1 MATVGQKGQ
10 KTGVRQRAVAF
21 VRERVRAST
30 AEVAAATELEV
41 EEARICL
48 HAAARAGL
56 VILLEGRGK
65 KAVWGPGPGEMT
77 ATRMKRPA
85 VAPPSAP
92 VPDVEALIVRMLAAD
107 DTKLERIE
115 RILGAVA

>member
-1 MATVGQKGQ
+1 M
-10 KTGVRQRAVAF
+10 
-21 VRERVRAST
+21 
-30 AEVAAATELEV
+30 
-41 EEARICL
+41 
-48 HAAARAGL
+48 
-56 VILLEGRGK
+56 
-65 KAVWGPGPGEMT
+65 WGPGPGEMT

>member
-1 MATVGQKGQ
+1 VPRGAG
-10 KTGVRQRAVAF
+10 AAD
-21 VRERVRAST
+21 ERGRRGSSET
-30 AEVAAATELEV
+30 
-41 EEARICL
+41 
-48 HAAARAGL
+48 ARAGL